1 MKKAFVSPLCS
12 ALVIPGLG
20 QILNQQLK
28 KGSCILLIVLALF
41 VWGSIALYELFKS
54 IFTAVQITGTVGET
68 AFDRLREQDLSTLL
82 IILGAF
88 VAVWFYSVLDAF
100 FTGKKIDRDSDQD
113 RS

>member
-1 MKKAFVSPLCS
+1 
-12 ALVIPGLG
+12 
-20 QILNQQLK
+20 
-28 KGSCILLIVLALF
+28 LIVLALF
-41 VWGSIALYELFKS
+41 VWGAIALYALFKS